1 MKYEIAFLGAGKMAE
16 GILSAIKAKKKVI
29 MAERSPERAEY
40 IRTKYGVKVVESSAE
55 AASSASIVFIAVR
68 PQDVESLAKEVKPSI
83 ARGQTIVSIV
93 AGKTIKFLK
102 KAFGSRA
109 RIIRVMPNL
118 ALRVNAGMCAL
129 TAHDER
135 VEAILGAAG
144 EIVVL
149 PEKHFDAVTALS
161 GSGPAYF
168 AYMQAMMED
177 AGIKLGLPRKTA
189 SLLAAQTM
197 FGTAKFLKESSM
209 DLREFIAGVCTK
221 GGTTAA
227 GMKELDVPVFGETVL
242 NTLSAAT
249 QRSRELN

>member
-29 MAERSPERAEY
+29 MAERCPERAEY
-40 IRTKYGVKVVESSAE
+40 IRSKYGVKVIESSAQ
-55 AASSASIVFIAVR
+55 AASLARVVFIAVR
-68 PQDVESLAKEVKPSI
+68 PQDVESLALEVKPSI
-83 ARGQTIVSIV
+83 TRGQTIVSIV
-93 AGKTIKFLK
+93 AGKTIKVLK
-102 KAFGSRA
+102 KAFGSKA

-118 ALRVNAGMCAL
+118 ALRVKAGMCVL
-129 TAHDER
+129 TSHDET
-135 VEAILGAAG
+135 VESILGAAG

-177 AGIKLGLPRKTA
+177 AGTKLGLPRKIA

-209 DLREFIAGVCTK
+209 DLRQFIAGVCTK

-242 NTLSAAT
+242 KTLSAAT